1 MDHVQEILEDLEVV
15 EDFVGEAEAAQ
26 IFDTIQSSKSKWEVL
41 IDRETQQYG
50 GVLTKSGML
59 LKTAFPSWLA
69 RIAQKISSE
78 TDIFRDSSPNHVLV
92 NRYQV
97 HGAISPH
104 SDGPCYE
111 PRVAILSLGSPA
123 VMTFR
128 KQTGS
133 KPFASVLLRP
143 RSLLLFKDRAYQEA
157 LHAIEG
163 PDITAE
169 AIHRILI
176 NRPIATNDD
185 TNNSLTRTG
194 IRISLTFRKVVKE
207 YACTIKTS

>member
-1 MDHVQEILEDLEVV
+1 MDLVQDSSILEDLEVL
-15 EDFVGEAEAAQ
+15 ENFVGEAEAAQ
-26 IFDTIQSSKSKWEVL
+26 IFDTIQSSKSKWEHL

-50 GVLTKSGML
+50 GMLTKSGML
-59 LKTAFPSWLA
+59 LKTAFPPWLA

-78 TDIFRDSSPNHVLV
+78 ADIFRDSLPNHVLV

-97 HGAISPH
+97 DGAIAPH

-123 VMTFR
+123 IMTFR
-128 KQTGS
+128 KHAGS

-143 RSLLLFKDRAYQEA
+143 RSLLLFKDRAYKEA

-163 PDITAE
+163 PDTTD
-169 AIHRILI
+169 AIV
-176 NRPIATNDD
+176 NSS
-185 TNNSLTRTG
+185 NNSIRTG
-194 IRISLTFRKVVKE
+194 IRISLTFRRVVKE
-207 YACTIKTS
+207 HAYTIKT